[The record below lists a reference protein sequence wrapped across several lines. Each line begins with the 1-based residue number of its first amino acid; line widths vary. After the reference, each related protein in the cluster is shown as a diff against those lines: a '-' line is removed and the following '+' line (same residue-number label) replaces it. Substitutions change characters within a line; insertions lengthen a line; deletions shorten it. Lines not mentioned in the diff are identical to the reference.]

1 MRITNHLITCPPRV
15 VAGTHH
21 VCRTGSVDCS
31 IRPTVYSRSRI
42 PISPSQILPS
52 RISLQPSRMTPR
64 DRSYYYQA
72 RPADSAEPH
81 FALGGYFFPFIST
94 LGSQVHHSSCEMLS
108 RTLGMCAPQPYQVA
122 LSTEG
127 SCQHGGLRKCFVSG
141 ISVQPSRATR
151 REGIYVL
158 QVLQFTF
165 IHILAKG
172 EGAAGFVMR
181 DLER

>member
-1 MRITNHLITCPPRV
+1 MIPVI
-15 VAGTHH
+15 
-21 VCRTGSVDCS
+21 D
-31 IRPTVYSRSRI
+31 PT
-42 PISPSQILPS
+42 
-52 RISLQPSRMTPR
+52 
-64 DRSYYYQA
+64 YYYQA

-94 LGSQVHHSSCEMLS
+94 FGSQVHHSSCEMLS

-122 LSTEG
+122 LSAEG
-127 SCQHGGLRKCFVSG
+127 VMSAKRIEERFRSWDFGLG
-141 ISVQPSRATR
+141 QPSQTTR
-151 REGIYVL
+151 RAGIYVL

-165 IHILAKG
+165 IHILSKG